1 MRLADDEDWLLR
13 PVLRG
18 LCSYAHLKDGSLSLE
33 DVARMNAALDVQD
46 ENERRARAAQEAD
59 KGRGR

>member
-1 MRLADDEDWLLR
+1 MR

-18 LCSYAHLKDGSLSLE
+18 LCPYPSLKDGSVSLE

-46 ENERRARAAQEAD
+46 ENERRARAAHEASD
-59 KGRGR
+59 GRGR